1 MDEIT
6 LLQLTRA
13 YMVRKRWEAEL
24 QAAMVLRALNGG
36 EDEPGAPQPAPV
48 LEERVSGM
56 EMLGLLGM
64 SLD

>member
-1 MDEIT
+1 
-6 LLQLTRA
+6 
-13 YMVRKRWEAEL
+13 MVRKRWEAEL

-48 LEERVSGM
+48 REERVSGM